1 MKGRKFWHKWGKG
14 RANDEWKGRERDG
27 GREREG
33 RKNDEKVVK
42 MKINCEKRWKD
53 DEEIVGREGR
63 IAKGKEEGT
72 MKEKKGRWRWIKYEK
87 MRKGRE
93 GKVKRGNGREEMLL
107 KCEELKVMKER
118 EETVKEEVQKGWRRE
133 EKLREREKGIC
144 KEG

>member
-1 MKGRKFWHKWGKG
+1 
-14 RANDEWKGRERDG
+14 
-27 GREREG
+27 
-33 RKNDEKVVK
+33 
-42 MKINCEKRWKD
+42 
-53 DEEIVGREGR
+53 
-63 IAKGKEEGT
+63 
-72 MKEKKGRWRWIKYEK
+72 